1 MNKILIT
8 ALIGVLFL
16 SGCASVAIPGDEMCR
31 TDFLECVEEPKK
43 VDLPTYRK
51 LRYLPPA
58 EAMPVVAVYQ
68 FSDGTGQRKSQDGV
82 ASFSTA
88 VTQDAKSLLID
99 ALKAAGS
106 GENPKGTWFRV
117 VERGLGLDNLVRE
130 RQIVRSTRSETAKQ
144 AGLDEFQELQPML
157 FAGMILEGGIIG
169 YDTNIET
176 GGTGARYL
184 GIGTTNQYRRD
195 SIVISLRA
203 VSTLSGEVIL
213 NVQTS
218 KTVLSSGQAGDV
230 FRFLDMDTRLLEL
243 ESGMTQNESVTYAV
257 RSAIEAAVLELIKQ
271 GDERGYWK
279 IVYPEDWDEQ
289 VAEQEQAYWLSL
301 KESIDTP
308 DAEEYSSTAFEELP
322 LWKKILL
329 KNKSDDSSTE
339 SDEIT
344 NIGENNEDND

>member
-1 MNKILIT
+1 MYKNLVIS
-8 ALIGVLFL
+8 LIGILYL
-16 SGCASVAIPGDEMCR
+16 SGCASIAIPGDQACNTE
-31 TDFLECVEEPKK
+31 FLECVEEPQKIE
-43 VDLPTYRK
+43 LPTYRK

-58 EAMPVVAVYQ
+58 EQIPVVAVYN
-68 FSDGTGQRKSQDGV
+68 FMDGTGQRKSQDNV

-117 VERGLGLDNLVRE
+117 VERGTGLDNLVRE
-130 RQIVRSTRSETAKQ
+130 RQIVRSTRSEKAK
-144 AGLDEFQELQPML
+144 AEGLDEFQELQPML
-157 FAGMILEGGIIG
+157 FAGMILEGGVVG

-203 VSTLSGEVIL
+203 VSTLTGEVIL

-230 FRFLDMDTRLLEL
+230 FRFLDMDTKLLEL
-243 ESGMTQNESVTYAV
+243 ESGMTQNESVTWAV
-257 RSAIEAAVLELIKQ
+257 RSAIEAAVLALIKQ

-289 VAEQEQAYWLSL
+289 VAAQEQAYWMSL
-301 KESIDTP
+301 KDSGVLP
-308 DAEEYSSTAFEELP
+308 DAEDVDAFSNDPNSLP
-322 LWKKILL
+322 LWKRILL
-329 KNKSDDSSTE
+329 KSEPGNSDSET
-339 SDEIT
+339 I
-344 NIGENNEDND
+344 NGENE

>member
-1 MNKILIT
+1 MYKNLVI
-8 ALIGVLFL
+8 ALIGILYL
-16 SGCASVAIPGDEMCR
+16 SGCASIAIPGDQACNTE
-31 TDFLECVEEPKK
+31 FLECVEEPKK
-43 VDLPTYRK
+43 IELPTYRK

-58 EAMPVVAVYQ
+58 EQIPVVAVYT
-68 FSDGTGQRKSQDGV
+68 FGDGTGQRKSQDNV

-117 VERGLGLDNLVRE
+117 VERGTGLDNLVRE
-130 RQIVRSTRSETAKQ
+130 RQIVRSTRSEQAKQ

-157 FAGMILEGGIIG
+157 FAGMILEGGIVG
-169 YDTNIET
+169 YDTNVET

-195 SIVISLRA
+195 SIVVSLRA
-203 VSTLSGEVIL
+203 VSTLTGEVIL

-230 FRFLDMDTRLLEL
+230 FRFIDMDTKLLEL

-279 IVYPEDWDEQ
+279 IVYPDDWDDK
-289 VAEQEQAYWLSL
+289 VAEYEQAYWMSL
-301 KESIDTP
+301 KESGALP
-308 DAEEYSSTAFEELP
+308 DADDVEAFSNDPNSVP

-329 KNKSDDSSTE
+329 KNNVDTDGSVSQ
-339 SDEIT
+339 
-344 NIGENNEDND
+344 

>member
-1 MNKILIT
+1 MYKNLLI
-8 ALIGVLFL
+8 ALVGVLYL
-16 SGCASVAIPGDEMCR
+16 SGCASIAIPGDEACQ
-31 TDFLECVEEPKK
+31 TDFLECVDEPQR
-43 VDLPTYRK
+43 VELPTYRK

-58 EAMPVVAVYQ
+58 EQMPVVAVYT
-68 FSDGTGQRKSQDGV
+68 FGDGTGQRKSQDNV

-117 VERGLGLDNLVRE
+117 VERGTGLDNLVRE
-130 RQIVRSTRSETAKQ
+130 RQIVRSTRSEKAK
-144 AGLDEFQELQPML
+144 AEGLDEFQELQPML
-157 FAGMILEGGIIG
+157 FAGMILEGGVVG

-203 VSTLSGEVIL
+203 VSTLTGEVIL

-230 FRFLDMDTRLLEL
+230 FRFLDMDTKLLEL
-243 ESGMTQNESVTYAV
+243 ESGMTQNESVTWAV
-257 RSAIEAAVLELIKQ
+257 RSAIEAAVLALIKQ

-279 IVYPEDWDEQ
+279 IVYPEDWDDQ
-289 VAEQEQAYWLSL
+289 VAAQEQAYWMSL
-301 KESIDTP
+301 KDSGVLP
-308 DAEEYSSTAFEELP
+308 DAEDVDAFSNDPNSLP
-322 LWKKILL
+322 LWKRILL
-329 KNKSDDSSTE
+329 KSEPGNSDSET
-339 SDEIT
+339 I
-344 NIGENNEDND
+344 NGENE

>member
-1 MNKILIT
+1 MYRNLLI
-8 ALIGVLFL
+8 ALVGVVYL
-16 SGCASVAIPGDEMCR
+16 SGCASVAIPGDEMCQ
-31 TDFLECVEEPKK
+31 TDFLECVEEPQKIE
-43 VDLPTYRK
+43 LPTYRK

-58 EAMPVVAVYQ
+58 ETMPVVAIYN
-68 FSDGTGQRKSQDGV
+68 FGDGTGQRKSQDGV

-88 VTQDAKSLLID
+88 VTQDAKSLLVD

-130 RQIVRSTRSETAKQ
+130 RQIVRSTRSEQAKQ

-195 SIVISLRA
+195 SIVVSLRA
-203 VSTLSGEVIL
+203 VSTLTGEVIL

-230 FRFLDMDTRLLEL
+230 FRFVDMDTQLIEL

-289 VAEQEQAYWLSL
+289 VAEQEQAYWMSL
-301 KESIDTP
+301 KDSGVLP
-308 DAEEYSSTAFEELP
+308 DAEDVDTSSNNPDSEP

-329 KNKSDDSSTE
+329 KNKT
-339 SDEIT
+339 I
-344 NIGENNEDND
+344 NGEE

>member
-1 MNKILIT
+1 MI
-8 ALIGVLFL
+8 ALVGVLYL
-16 SGCASVAIPGDEMCR
+16 SGCASIAIPGDEACQ
-31 TDFLECVEEPKK
+31 TDFLECVDEPKR
-43 VDLPTYRK
+43 VELPTYRK

-58 EAMPVVAVYQ
+58 EQMPVVAVYT
-68 FSDGTGQRKSQDGV
+68 FGDGTGQRKSQDNV

-117 VERGLGLDNLVRE
+117 VERGTGLDNLVRE
-130 RQIVRSTRSETAKQ
+130 RQIVRSTRSEKAK
-144 AGLDEFQELQPML
+144 AEGLDEFQELQPML
-157 FAGMILEGGIIG
+157 FAGMILEGGVVG

-203 VSTLSGEVIL
+203 VSTLTGEVIL

-230 FRFLDMDTRLLEL
+230 FRFLDMDTKLLEL
-243 ESGMTQNESVTYAV
+243 ESGMTQNESVTWAV
-257 RSAIEAAVLELIKQ
+257 RSAIEAAVLALIKQ

-289 VAEQEQAYWLSL
+289 VAAQEQAYWMSL
-301 KESIDTP
+301 KDSGVLP
-308 DAEEYSSTAFEELP
+308 DAEDVDAFSNDPNSLP
-322 LWKKILL
+322 LWKRILL
-329 KNKSDDSSTE
+329 KSEPGNSDSET
-339 SDEIT
+339 I
-344 NIGENNEDND
+344 NGENE

>member
-1 MNKILIT
+1 MYKNLLI
-8 ALIGVLFL
+8 ALVGVLYL
-16 SGCASVAIPGDEMCR
+16 SGCASIAIPGDEACQ
-31 TDFLECVEEPKK
+31 TDFLECVDEPKR
-43 VDLPTYRK
+43 VELPTYRK

-58 EAMPVVAVYQ
+58 EQMPVVAVYT
-68 FSDGTGQRKSQDGV
+68 FGDGTGQRKSQDNV

-117 VERGLGLDNLVRE
+117 VERGTGLDNLVRE
-130 RQIVRSTRSETAKQ
+130 RQIVRSTRSEKAK
-144 AGLDEFQELQPML
+144 AEGLDEFQELQPML
-157 FAGMILEGGIIG
+157 FAGMILEGGVVG

-203 VSTLSGEVIL
+203 VSTLTGEVIL

-230 FRFLDMDTRLLEL
+230 FRFLDMDTKLLEL
-243 ESGMTQNESVTYAV
+243 ESGMTQNESVTWAV
-257 RSAIEAAVLELIKQ
+257 RSAIEAAVLALIKQ

-289 VAEQEQAYWLSL
+289 VAAQEQAYWMSL
-301 KESIDTP
+301 KDSGVLP
-308 DAEEYSSTAFEELP
+308 DAEDVDAFSNDPNSLP
-322 LWKKILL
+322 LWKRILL
-329 KNKSDDSSTE
+329 KSEPGNSDSET
-339 SDEIT
+339 I
-344 NIGENNEDND
+344 NGENE

>member
-1 MNKILIT
+1 MNRILVT
-8 ALIGVLFL
+8 TLIGVLFL
-16 SGCASVAIPGDEMCR
+16 SGCASVAIPGDEVCR
-31 TDFLECVEEPKK
+31 TDFLECVEEPQK
-43 VDLPTYRK
+43 VELPTYRK

-58 EAMPVVAVYQ
+58 ETMPVVAIYT
-68 FSDGTGQRKSQDGV
+68 FGDGTGQRKSQDGV

-88 VTQDAKSLLID
+88 VTQDAKSLLVD

-169 YDTNIET
+169 YDTNVET

-195 SIVISLRA
+195 SIVVSLRA
-203 VSTLSGEVIL
+203 VSTLTGEVIL

-230 FRFLDMDTRLLEL
+230 FRFLDMDTKLLEL

-257 RSAIEAAVLELIKQ
+257 RSAIEAAVLELITQ

-279 IVYPEDWDEQ
+279 IVYPDNWDEQ
-289 VAEQEQAYWLSL
+289 VAEQEQAYWISL
-301 KESIDTP
+301 KDSGALP
-308 DAEEYSSTAFEELP
+308 DAEDVDAYSKDPNSLP
-322 LWKKILL
+322 LWKRILL
-329 KNKSDDSSTE
+329 KNDNK
-339 SDEIT
+339 T
-344 NIGENNEDND
+344 NIGENNEDE

>member
-1 MNKILIT
+1 MNKNLFI
-8 ALIGVLFL
+8 ALLGVIYL
-16 SGCASVAIPGDEMCR
+16 SGCASIAIPGDQACE
-31 TDFLECVEEPKK
+31 TDFLECVEEPKR
-43 VDLPTYRK
+43 VELPTYRK

-58 EAMPVVAVYQ
+58 ESMPVVAVYN
-68 FSDGTGQRKSQDGV
+68 FGDGTGQRKSQDNV

-117 VERGLGLDNLVRE
+117 VERGKGLDNLVRE
-130 RQIVRSTRSETAKQ
+130 RQIVRSTRSEQAKA
-144 AGLDEFQELQPML
+144 AGKDEFQELQPML
-157 FAGMILEGGIIG
+157 FAGMILEGGVVG

-195 SIVISLRA
+195 SIVVSLRA
-203 VSTLSGEVIL
+203 VSTLTGEVIL

-230 FRFLDMDTRLLEL
+230 FRFIDMDTKLLEL

-279 IVYPEDWDEQ
+279 IVYPEDWDDQ
-289 VAEQEQAYWLSL
+289 VAAQEQAYWMSL
-301 KESIDTP
+301 KDSGVLP
-308 DAEEYSSTAFEELP
+308 DAEDVEAFSKDPNSVP
-322 LWKKILL
+322 LWKRILL
-329 KNKSDDSSTE
+329 KNDTQT
-339 SDEIT
+339 I
-344 NIGENNEDND
+344 NGENNEDN